1 MSLEQGYKLKKE
13 THLLKKSQI
22 KDYALIFIGIILTA
36 ASIVYIFTPNRL
48 AAGGAQGIAL
58 VINHLTGMNSGLLM
72 ILINGFLFI
81 TAFMI
86 IGTSFGAK
94 TLFSSLGLSFV
105 VFIMEK
111 YFYYGPLTDNLM
123 LSTIFGSAL
132 MGTGVGIILN
142 RNASI
147 GGTSLVGKIISKFT
161 YIDQVNCIVA
171 TDIVVTLFSMV
182 VFGIEIGLYQLL
194 SVYLT
199 GEIIN
204 KVIDGITYR
213 REVMIISEK
222 RELIMKYLIN
232 DMHKGA
238 TLLNGRGGFTG
249 RDTEIILTILT
260 RRDFIKLK
268 LYIRK
273 IDPQAFISVNIVA
286 EVSSSSTESPLA

>member
-1 MSLEQGYKLKKE
+1 MGLDLKSDTQFLKK
-13 THLLKKSQI
+13 TQL
-22 KDYALIFIGIILTA
+22 KDYVLIFLGIILTA

-58 VINHLTGMNSGLLM
+58 VINHLTGINSGLLM
-72 ILINGFLFI
+72 ILINGMLFI

-86 IGTSFGAK
+86 LGTSFGAK

-111 YFYYGPLTDNLM
+111 YLYYGPLTDNLM
-123 LSTIFGSAL
+123 LATIFGSAL
-132 MGTGVGIILN
+132 MGMGVGIILN

-147 GGTSLVGKIISKFT
+147 GGTSLIGKIISKFT
-161 YIDQVNCIVA
+161 YLDQVNCIVG
-171 TDIVVTLFSMV
+171 TDILVTLFSMV

-222 RELIMKYLIN
+222 REIIMKYLIN
-232 DMHKGA
+232 DMKKGA
-238 TLLNGRGGFTG
+238 TLLNGKGGFTG
-249 RDTEIILTILT
+249 KDTEIILTILT

-268 LYIRK
+268 LFIRK
-273 IDPQAFISVNIVA
+273 VDPQAFISVNIVA
-286 EVSSSSTESPLA
+286 EVSSAATESPLA

>member
-1 MSLEQGYKLKKE
+1 MGLDLKSDTQFLKK
-13 THLLKKSQI
+13 TQL
-22 KDYALIFIGIILTA
+22 KDYFLIFLGIILTA

-58 VINHLTGMNSGLLM
+58 VINHLTGINSGLLM
-72 ILINGFLFI
+72 ILINGMLFI

-86 IGTSFGAK
+86 LGTSFGAK

-111 YFYYGPLTDNLM
+111 YLYYGPLTDNLM
-123 LSTIFGSAL
+123 LATIFGSAL
-132 MGTGVGIILN
+132 MGMGVGIILN

-147 GGTSLVGKIISKFT
+147 GGTSLIGKIISKFT
-161 YIDQVNCIVA
+161 YLDQVNCIVG
-171 TDIVVTLFSMV
+171 TDILVTLFSMI

-222 RELIMKYLIN
+222 REIIMKYLIN
-232 DMHKGA
+232 DMKKGA
-238 TLLNGRGGFTG
+238 TLLNGKGGFTG
-249 RDTEIILTILT
+249 KDTEIILTILT

-268 LYIRK
+268 LFIRK
-273 IDPQAFISVNIVA
+273 VDPQAFISVNIVA
-286 EVSSSSTESPLA
+286 EVSSAATESPLA

>member
-1 MSLEQGYKLKKE
+1 MGLDLKSDTQFLKK
-13 THLLKKSQI
+13 TQL
-22 KDYALIFIGIILTA
+22 KDYLLIFLGIILTA

-58 VINHLTGMNSGLLM
+58 VVNHLTGINSGLLM
-72 ILINGFLFI
+72 ILINGMLFI

-86 IGTSFGAK
+86 LGTSFGAK

-111 YFYYGPLTDNLM
+111 YLYYGPLTDNLM
-123 LSTIFGSAL
+123 LATIFGSAL
-132 MGTGVGIILN
+132 MGMGVGIILN

-147 GGTSLVGKIISKFT
+147 GGTSLIGKIISKFT
-161 YIDQVNCIVA
+161 YLDQVNCIVG
-171 TDIVVTLFSMV
+171 TDILVTLFSMV
-182 VFGIEIGLYQLL
+182 IFGIEIGLYQLL

-222 RELIMKYLIN
+222 REIIMKYLIN
-232 DMHKGA
+232 DMKKGA
-238 TLLNGRGGFTG
+238 TLLNGKGGFTG
-249 RDTEIILTILT
+249 KDTEIILTILT

-268 LYIRK
+268 LFIRK
-273 IDPQAFISVNIVA
+273 VDPLAFISVNIVA
-286 EVSSSSTESPLA
+286 EVSSAATESPLA

>member
-1 MSLEQGYKLKKE
+1 MSLEQGYELRNE
-13 THLLKKSQI
+13 THLLKKAQI
-22 KDYALIFIGIILTA
+22 KDYSLIFIGIILTA

-72 ILINGFLFI
+72 ILINGLLFI

-86 IGTSFGAK
+86 LGSSFGAK

-111 YFYYGPLTDNLM
+111 YFYFGPLTDNLM

-132 MGTGVGIILN
+132 MGSGVGIILN

-213 REVMIISEK
+213 REVMIISDK
-222 RELIMKYLIN
+222 RNLIMRYLIN

-238 TLLNGRGGFTG
+238 TLLNGKGGFTG

-273 IDPQAFISVNIVA
+273 VDPQAFISVNIVA
-286 EVSSSSTESPLA
+286 EVSSAATESPLA

>member
-1 MSLEQGYKLKKE
+1 MSLEQRYKLKNE
-13 THLLKKSQI
+13 THLLKKAQL
-22 KDYALIFIGIILTA
+22 KDYTLIFIGIILTA

-72 ILINGFLFI
+72 ILINGLLFI

-86 IGTSFGAK
+86 LGSSFGAK

-111 YFYYGPLTDNLM
+111 YFYFGPLTDNLM

-132 MGTGVGIILN
+132 MGSGVGIILN

-213 REVMIISEK
+213 REVMIISDK
-222 RELIMKYLIN
+222 RNLIMRYLIN

-238 TLLNGRGGFTG
+238 TLLNGKGGFTG

-273 IDPQAFISVNIVA
+273 VDPQAFISVNIVA
-286 EVSSSSTESPLA
+286 EVSSASTESPLA